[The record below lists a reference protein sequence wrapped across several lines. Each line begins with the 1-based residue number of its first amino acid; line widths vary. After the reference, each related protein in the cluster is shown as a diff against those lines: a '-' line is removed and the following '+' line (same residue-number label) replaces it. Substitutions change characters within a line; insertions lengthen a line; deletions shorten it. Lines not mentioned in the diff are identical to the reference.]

1 MTSWFGQTFA
11 ALAFAPFRILWLGTL
26 TSFLAFFMSTVVNS
40 VVAFELTGAN
50 RSVGAVIFAQGFA
63 MLLLGPFGG
72 ATADR
77 WPKRRVIAVGQG
89 ATSAVF
95 VALAALVVSGGIAV
109 AHLAASAFALG
120 VCFAFVGPARQAL
133 VVDLVPTQRRGNA
146 MALAQIA
153 NNASRVGG
161 PAVAGALLAWDAVGA
176 TGAYL
181 TMAVLYALAAASLAL
196 LPRSH
201 GRVGVATHVLAD
213 VADGL
218 RYVRD
223 QSRLRILLLM
233 FVAVVMAGFP
243 YVAVMPGFVAN
254 QLGRGAEAIS
264 LLMGIAASGGL
275 LTSVLVARYADA
287 PRARALTSGLGTAF
301 ALALCAL
308 ASAPSYALAAV
319 ASFALGAA
327 SGGFQT
333 LASAVM
339 IHATEPAYTGRVMS
353 LTMMAFAGF
362 GVMGLPIGF
371 LADAVGER
379 GALVAMGLAV
389 GAAVAVSGLALA
401 RLDARAG
408 SVG

>member
-1 MTSWFGQTFA
+1 VTSWLEQTFA

-40 VVAFELTGAN
+40 VVAFRLTGAN
-50 RSVGAVIFAQGFA
+50 RAVGTVIFAQGVA

-77 WPKRRVIAVGQG
+77 WPKRRVVAVGQG

-95 VALAALVVSGGIAV
+95 VALAALVAFGSIAIV
-109 AHLAASAFALG
+109 HLAASAFVLG
-120 VCFAFVGPARQAL
+120 VSFAFIGPARQAL
-133 VVDLVPTQRRGNA
+133 VVELVPPERRGNA
-146 MALAQIA
+146 MALSQIA

-176 TGAYL
+176 GGAYL
-181 TMAVLYALAAASLAL
+181 TMAALYALAAGSLAL
-196 LPRSH
+196 LPRSR
-201 GRVGVATHVLAD
+201 GRAGITGHVFAD

-223 QSRLRILLLM
+223 HPRLRILLLM

-254 QLGRGAEAIS
+254 QLGRGPEAIS

-287 PRARALTSGLGTAF
+287 PRARALTSGLGYGFAA
-301 ALALCAL
+301 ALAAL
-308 ASAPSYALAAV
+308 AFIPSYALAAIV
-319 ASFALGAA
+319 SFALGAA

-339 IHATEPAYTGRVMS
+339 IHATEPAYMGRVMS

-371 LADAVGER
+371 LADVVGER
-379 GALVAMGLAV
+379 GALVAMGLVV
-389 GAAVAVSGLALA
+389 GAAVAVSGVALA
-401 RLDARAG
+401 RADARDA
-408 SVG
+408 SAR